1 MAGKNSNSEGHYI
14 FRKWRTD
21 KNGNRIYAK
30 TYGKKAFKI
39 WIPENQKT
47 SLNGFSI
54 IFGNAPLPVTS
65 D

>member
-39 WIPENQKT
+39 WIPENQKR
-47 SLNGFSI
+47 
-54 IFGNAPLPVTS
+54 A
-65 D
+65 